1 MGERTDKLP
10 ERHVHEVL
18 KKGRSD
24 ELERILKR
32 KQALE
37 HVNLSASEHR
47 TIVFWA
53 SMPWS
58 GKRDSSEVIRERIAK
73 RRRCAAL
80 ARAGLVASAGVV
92 FSSMVA
98 SASLCSSSLMLM
110 VASEG
115 GVTRRSA
122 IAELFF
128 FAGDDSEGREK
139 LKVRKGKGCEDEG

>member
-1 MGERTDKLP
+1 LGERTDELP

-37 HVNLSASEHR
+37 HVTLAPVSA
-47 TIVFWA
+47 IVFWA
-53 SMPWS
+53 SMPWL
-58 GKRDSSEVIRERIAK
+58 GKRDFSEVIRERIAK

-98 SASLCSSSLMLM
+98 STSLCSSSLMLM

-122 IAELFF
+122 IAELLF